1 MIDLSAPAIEVAPL
15 LLGATI
21 WRGPV
26 GIRLTEVEA
35 YKGLNDPASHA
46 FRGPTP
52 RARVMFGPP
61 FHVYVYLS
69 YGMHRCVNLVC
80 SPDGEASA
88 VLLRGGRVVAGE
100 DEVRSRRGNVAENR
114 LACGPGN
121 MGSALGATLEES
133 GNPVSV
139 ITGTTV
145 GGEALEAGLGAGARW
160 RLEPAPNIVEFRQG
174 PRVGI
179 SRNTDAP
186 WRWWIPKDPTVSGS
200 RT

>member
-35 YKGLNDPASHA
+35 YMGLDDPASHA

-61 FHVYVYLS
+61 SHIYVYLS

-88 VLLRGGRVVAGE
+88 VLLRGGQVIAGH
-100 DEVRSRRGNVAENR
+100 DDARRRRGNVAENR

-121 MGSALGATLEES
+121 MGSALGASLEES
-133 GNPVSV
+133 GNPVS
-139 ITGTTV
+139 IIGNDAIS
-145 GGEALEAGLGAGARW
+145 ALGW
-160 RLEPAPNIVEFRQG
+160 RLEPAPEIAEFRQG

-179 SRNTDAP
+179 SRNVDAP
-186 WRWWIPKDPTVSGS
+186 WRWWIPQDPTVSGP